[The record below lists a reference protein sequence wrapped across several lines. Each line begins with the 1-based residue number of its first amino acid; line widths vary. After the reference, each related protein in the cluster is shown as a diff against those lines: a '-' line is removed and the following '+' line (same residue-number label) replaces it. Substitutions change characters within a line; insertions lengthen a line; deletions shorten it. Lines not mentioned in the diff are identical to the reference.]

1 MLIFFMFSI
10 MGNFLFKNIVE
21 ADVIDEYKNFHNFS
35 NSFLL
40 LIALTTGED
49 WNKVMFDCSRQPE
62 DGCIVNYNCGSRAA
76 IPFFYIL
83 ILVCSYIML
92 NLFVLVII

>member
-21 ADVIDEYKNFHNFS
+21 ADVIDEYKNFRNFS

-49 WNKVMFDCSRQPE
+49 WNKVMFDCSR
-62 DGCIVNYNCGSRAA
+62 
-76 IPFFYIL
+76 
-83 ILVCSYIML
+83 
-92 NLFVLVII
+92 